1 VKKCNNK
8 GCSNQFVQYST
19 LQNKC
24 IPCSIKKGRKI
35 EAKIERKETR
45 AAKEKIKKKGAWMK
59 EAQAAYNRWVR
70 ARDYGKPCISCG
82 LYIGELGIKSNIV
95 LVCGH
100 YLSVGAF
107 PELRF
112 QFFNTNLQCTRCNG
126 GAGKYGQFNSKAR
139 TVTQDYRINL
149 ISKIGLENVEWLES
163 KHEPKRY
170 TIEDYKEIKTGFNAW
185 ARELEKAD
193 VHIEDFNDTT
203 AGAGKA

>member
-1 VKKCNNK
+1 MIECKTK

-45 AAKEKIKKKGAWMK
+45 AAKLAIKSKGQWAK
-59 EAQAAYNRWVR
+59 EAQQAFNRWVR
-70 ARDYGKPCISCG
+70 ARDFHRGC
-82 LYIGELGIKSNIV
+82 
-95 LVCGH
+95 VCCNNKHYQGQYHAGH
-100 YLSVGAF
+100 YLSVGAY

-112 QFFNTNLQCTRCNG
+112 SLINCHKQKSSCNNYKSG
-126 GAGKYGQFNSKAR
+126 NQVN
-139 TVTQDYRINL
+139 YRRYL
-149 ISKIGLENVEWLES
+149 IGIIGVENVEWLES

-185 ARELEKAD
+185 ARELEKQNEAEY
-193 VHIEDFNDTT
+193 V
-203 AGAGKA
+203 